1 MAMPIKV
8 MVTPTIRT
16 NMPKEGIT
24 IIKHMAMVTTTR
36 VMATMEMATVLKGV
50 IPLKA
55 PPTVKATRREDTT
68 SQATKITVTNTTTR
82 PTETTHEADV
92 VIPRRT
98 PRLSATLR

>member
-1 MAMPIKV
+1 
-8 MVTPTIRT
+8 
-16 NMPKEGIT
+16 
-24 IIKHMAMVTTTR
+24 
-36 VMATMEMATVLKGV
+36 MATVLKGL

-68 SQATKITVTNTTTR
+68 SQATKITVISTTTR
-82 PTETTHEADV
+82 PTETTQEADV